1 MTTLGDTDW
10 VNGVQWETSITV
22 INVISIALQLIGI
35 AAVVIV
41 VVAGYRTLTSES
53 PRNYLILLMLFGDFG
68 LNFIACL
75 INIINFAMGG
85 KYAVGYTGC
94 AINAFQNL
102 FFISVSVFSLSAIS
116 IERCR
121 CCI

>member
-1 MTTLGDTDW
+1 MTTLGNTDW
-10 VNGVQWETSITV
+10 VNGVQWETHIAV
-22 INVISIALQLIGI
+22 IQGFAVALQLIGI

-53 PRNYLILLMLFGDFG
+53 PRNYLIFLMLFGDFG
-68 LNFIACL
+68 LCCACIL
-75 INIINFAMGG
+75 TIINFAMGG
-85 KYAVGYTGC
+85 KYAIGYAGC

-102 FFISVSVFSLSAIS
+102 YFVAVSVFSLSAIS

-121 CCI
+121 QF